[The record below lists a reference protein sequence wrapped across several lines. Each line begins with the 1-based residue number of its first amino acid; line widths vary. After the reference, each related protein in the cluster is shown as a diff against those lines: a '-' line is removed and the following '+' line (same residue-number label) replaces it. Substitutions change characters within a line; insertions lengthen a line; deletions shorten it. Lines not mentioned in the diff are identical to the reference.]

1 MSPTV
6 FTAIAERFFDRRW
19 WFLALSAASVMLTFA
34 AFMSGSQRVASMAAI
49 CGMPMIA
56 VPWAMLCACIWFHPV
71 KGNLRP
77 GSRFVASLSP
87 LMQTGLRW
95 YAAIFLQLFVLV
107 GAVIAPL
114 MLLYWR

>member
-19 WFLALSAASVMLTFA
+19 WFLALSAAGVMLTFA
-34 AFMSGSQRVASMAAI
+34 AFLSGSQHAAAVAAL
-49 CGMPMIA
+49 CGIPMIA
-56 VPWAMLCACIWFHPV
+56 VPWAVLCACIWFHPV
-71 KGNLRP
+71 KGNLQP
-77 GSRFVASLSP
+77 GSPFVATLSP

-95 YAAIFLQLFVLV
+95 YAAIFLQCFVVV